1 MALKKRMSVKAAK
14 KNFLE
19 KIIPIPQEFYAG
31 NKDEDLIIPK
41 KQIIPMAIVLQF
53 MQWGAFI
60 AFFTYYSLP
69 PSFIRESTIQAE
81 WDYGAPSWNC
91 TPMMADHYYAVRWNY
106 DTCKLLVK
114 EPSETTVRSVAD
126 VAFNPMGGGHDDPTG
141 MSGPTS
147 GAAWRYYPF
156 TGTIAYAKGAVGP
169 AIQHLNNPSLDAAGQ
184 TAKIEEVFEAVKE
197 HNACGLD
204 GTPQY
209 VYRDR
214 ADMIKSDEWT
224 YDIFQS
230 NLKLATLPPPPSPP
244 PLSPSPP
251 PPDMTNSVC
260 CGGGETYDDEE
271 PECKTGVFQHNG
283 ATTQCSNFGWDTNV
297 GEVFSSMSG
306 QEVIH
311 TARKKDGSY
320 WSVDDDAGD
329 RSNKVA
335 VTKLDRNG
343 YYQTGQNDKCV
354 EGDPSAS
361 PNTVNSPET
370 ACTFRSWSFSGSDTC
385 VCHDGTLLGGSC
397 DHLSNC
403 GSTTNWNMVK
413 NCKKCCKEDE
423 ASCGGPDNECNP
435 DLCCWGCGME
445 GDHGGYSSDPM
456 PTSDDP
462 MYATF
467 VYGLP
472 EGYYYTCNTTQ
483 AEAIAMYKKYNEM
496 NDPCEW
502 AKHNGPFNCERAGPL
517 GVGQRFSLAYANA
530 LLAYTLVSAAI
541 VNIFFAAQKRRAE
554 GRDVE
559 EGEGEEEFK
568 EVAAVEV
575 NK

>member
-1 MALKKRMSVKAAK
+1 
-14 KNFLE
+14 
-19 KIIPIPQEFYAG
+19 
-31 NKDEDLIIPK
+31 
-41 KQIIPMAIVLQF
+41 
-53 MQWGAFI
+53 
-60 AFFTYYSLP
+60 
-69 PSFIRESTIQAE
+69 
-81 WDYGAPSWNC
+81 
-91 TPMMADHYYAVRWNY
+91 
-106 DTCKLLVK
+106 
-114 EPSETTVRSVAD
+114 
-126 VAFNPMGGGHDDPTG
+126 

-361 PNTVNSPET
+361 PNTVDTPET
-370 ACTFRSWSFSGSDTC
+370 ACTFRSWC
-385 VCHDGTLLGGSC
+385 VLRRADASCACHDGTFDGSTCRTWKPQMDEELLRRRRR
-397 DHLSNC
+397 
-403 GSTTNWNMVK
+403 STTNWNMVK

-483 AEAIAMYKKYNEM
+483 AEAIAMYKMYNYM

-559 EGEGEEEFK
+559 EGEEEFK
-568 EVAAVEV
+568 EVAAVEA